1 MGLGREAGEGIS
13 GVKEEVYK
21 RTGISSIRLRYK
33 KMRME
38 VNVLDYA
45 IRGILSIKCED
56 RK

>member
-1 MGLGREAGEGIS
+1 MGLDREAGEGIS

-38 VNVLDYA
+38 VNVLDYV

>member
-1 MGLGREAGEGIS
+1 MGLDREAGEGIS

-21 RTGISSIRLRYK
+21 RTSISNIRLRYK